1 MEGSILRGP
10 LAIGDFSTVKM
21 GAKIYGATSIG
32 PHCKVGGELNNV
44 SMFAYSNKG
53 HEGFLGNSIL
63 GEWCNLG
70 ADTNTSNLKNDYGKV
85 KLYDYSAGRF
95 KATGLQFC
103 GLIMGD
109 HSKAGINTMFN
120 TGTVVG
126 FNANIFGAGY
136 PRNFI
141 PSFTWG
147 GPQGM
152 SDYRID
158 KAMET
163 AERVL
168 ERRSIAFD
176 DREKGLF
183 VAVHELTTKSG
194 F

>member
-1 MEGSILRGP
+1 
-10 LAIGDFSTVKM
+10 
-21 GAKIYGATSIG
+21 
-32 PHCKVGGELNNV
+32 
-44 SMFAYSNKG
+44 
-53 HEGFLGNSIL
+53 
-63 GEWCNLG
+63 
-70 ADTNTSNLKNDYGKV
+70 V
-85 KLYDYSAGRF
+85 KLYDYSTGRF

-103 GLIMGD
+103 GLVMGD